1 MASIA
6 SWLMLIA
13 SAGFLFPALAAA
25 APPSVGS
32 GRGTLLIVN
41 KADQTLGI
49 VDPAAG
55 KEVATV
61 KLSGFTGHEVAAS
74 PDGKL
79 AYVPIYGDSGV
90 GAPGSN
96 GDSVDVINIAER
108 KIVHIIKMP
117 SAVRPHC
124 AIYAPDGMLLVSS
137 ELTDSVDI
145 INPKTNEVVGS
156 IPTRQ
161 KESHMIAL
169 TTNGERGYTAN
180 VGAGTVTALDISG
193 RRAIAVIPVAR
204 AVQRI
209 SVSQDGRWAF
219 TTDQSKPRLAV
230 IDTRTNKVSQW
241 VPLPG
246 IGFGSRAT
254 LDGKYEMVTIPNKN
268 LIAVINLRTMKV
280 VHSVEVPAAPQEIV
294 LNPDGKLAYVS
305 CDKTRQIAVLNLDDW
320 KVDKLIQAGRNCD
333 GMAWAP
339 AQD

>member
-1 MASIA
+1 MASLA
-6 SWLMLIA
+6 SWLMLIV
-13 SAGFLFPALAAA
+13 SAGFMLPAMAAA
-25 APPSVGS
+25 APPSTAGS
-32 GRGTLLIVN
+32 RGTLLIVN
-41 KADQTLGI
+41 KGDQTLGI

-79 AYVPIYGDSGV
+79 AYVPIYGNSGV
-90 GAPGSN
+90 GSPGTN
-96 GDSVDVINIAER
+96 GDSVDVIDIASR

-124 AIYAPDGMLLVSS
+124 AIYAPDGMLYVSS
-137 ELTDSVDI
+137 ELSKSVDI

-156 IPTRQ
+156 IPTEQ

-169 TTNGERGYTAN
+169 TTNGEKGYTAN
-180 VGAGTVTALDISG
+180 VGAGTVTALDITG
-193 RRAIAVIPVAR
+193 RRAITVIPVAKT
-204 AVQRI
+204 VQRI
-209 SVSQDGRWAF
+209 SVSENNRWAF
-219 TTDQSKPRLAV
+219 TTDQHQPRLAV
-230 IDTRTNKVSQW
+230 IDTRTNKVSRW

-254 LDGKYEMVTIPNKN
+254 LDGKYELVTIPNKN
-268 LIAVINLRTMKV
+268 LIAVVNLRTMKV
-280 VHSVEVPAAPQEIV
+280 VRSVEVPSAPQEIV
-294 LNPDGKLAYVS
+294 LNPAGKLAYVS
-305 CDKTRQIAVLNLDDW
+305 CDRSRQIAVLNLDNW

-333 GMAWAP
+333 GMAWAS

>member
-13 SAGFLFPALAAA
+13 SAGFIFPALAAA
-25 APPSVGS
+25 APPSVGGS
-32 GRGTLLIVN
+32 RGTLLIVN

-49 VDPAAG
+49 IDPAAG
-55 KEVATV
+55 REVATV
-61 KLSGFTGHEVAAS
+61 KLSGFTGHEVTAS
-74 PDGKL
+74 PDGRL

-96 GDSVDVINIAER
+96 GDSVDVIDIAAR

-124 AIYAPDGMLLVSS
+124 AIYAPDGMLYVSS

-145 INPKTNEVVGS
+145 INPKTNEVTGS

-169 TTNGERGYTAN
+169 TTDGKRGYTAN
-180 VGAGTVTALDISG
+180 VGAGTVTALDIAG
-193 RRAIAVIPVAR
+193 RRAIAVIPVAK

-209 SVSQDGRWAF
+209 SVSENNRWAF
-219 TTDQSKPRLAV
+219 TTDQGQPRLAV
-230 IDTRTNKVSQW
+230 IDTRTNKVAHW

-254 LDGKYEMVTIPNKN
+254 LDGRWELVTIPGKN

-280 VHSVEVPAAPQEIV
+280 VRSVEVPAAPQEIV

-305 CDKTRQIAVLNLDDW
+305 CDKTHEIAVLNLDNW
-320 KVDKLIQAGRNCD
+320 KVEKLIEAGRNCD

-339 AQD
+339 ARN